1 MKISKFK
8 SILIT
13 LGLICV
19 GSLTGCAAGNAANLQ
34 GSAVL
39 PAPSVTVNAA
49 ENSSTVETS
58 GGSVNYAVYE
68 QYGLSY
74 DDQKGCYS
82 YNGDV
87 VRFFNDPIAGASFT
101 NFFTG
106 TVDIEAKRDENN
118 NLIGIEECSKETY
131 DNHTRKSSNLVA
143 SGMPSTIQSGTTQD
157 YEDWLKDYEAFGI
170 TYNKSDNG
178 WYYDGEKIQ
187 ILVDNEKAV
196 VYLTEEGGICLAVI
210 RNENHE
216 ITEIKAVSQKDAQM
230 LLQNNNP
237 GATFDS
243 TVEEY

>member
-1 MKISKFK
+1 
-8 SILIT
+8 
-13 LGLICV
+13 
-19 GSLTGCAAGNAANLQ
+19 
-34 GSAVL
+34 
-39 PAPSVTVNAA
+39 
-49 ENSSTVETS
+49 
-58 GGSVNYAVYE
+58 
-68 QYGLSY
+68 
-74 DDQKGCYS
+74 
-82 YNGDV
+82 
-87 VRFFNDPIAGASFT
+87 
-101 NFFTG
+101 
-106 TVDIEAKRDENN
+106 
-118 NLIGIEECSKETY
+118 
-131 DNHTRKSSNLVA
+131 
-143 SGMPSTIQSGTTQD
+143 MPSTIQSGTTQD

>member
-13 LGLICV
+13 SGLICV

-34 GSAVL
+34 GSALL

-49 ENSSTVETS
+49 ENSSTVETP
-58 GGSVNYAVYE
+58 GGSVDYAVYE

-74 DDQKGCYS
+74 DKQKGGYI
-82 YNGDV
+82 YNGNV
-87 VRFFNDPIAGASFT
+87 VRFFNDPVAGVSFT

-106 TVDIEAKRDENN
+106 TVDIEAKRDENK

-131 DNHTRKSSNLVA
+131 DNHTKKHGNVA
-143 SGMPSTIQSGTTQD
+143 APTLPSTVQSGTAPNR
-157 YEDWLKDYEAFGI
+157 EGWLKDYEICGI
-170 TYNKSDNG
+170 SYNNSDNS

-187 ILVDNEKAV
+187 ILIDNEKAF
-196 VYLTEEGGICLAVI
+196 VYSTDEEGVCLTVS
-210 RNENHE
+210 RNEKHE
-216 ITEIKAVSQKDAQM
+216 ITGIKVVSQNDAQL

-237 GATFDS
+237 GAVLDS
-243 TVEEY
+243 TVED

>member
-131 DNHTRKSSNLVA
+131 DNHTRK
-143 SGMPSTIQSGTTQD
+143 
-157 YEDWLKDYEAFGI
+157 
-170 TYNKSDNG
+170 
-178 WYYDGEKIQ
+178 
-187 ILVDNEKAV
+187 V
-196 VYLTEEGGICLAVI
+196 VT
-210 RNENHE
+210 
-216 ITEIKAVSQKDAQM
+216 
-230 LLQNNNP
+230 
-237 GATFDS
+237 
-243 TVEEY
+243 

>member
-34 GSAVL
+34 GSALL
-39 PAPSVTVNAA
+39 PAPTATVNAA
-49 ENSSTVETS
+49 ENSPAMETF
-58 GGSVNYAVYE
+58 GGSVDYTLYE

-74 DDQKGCYS
+74 DEQKGCYI
-82 YNGDV
+82 YNENV
-87 VRFFNDPIAGASFT
+87 VRFFNDPVVGASFT

-131 DNHTRKSSNLVA
+131 DYHTRKYRNLVA
-143 SGMPSTIQSGTTQD
+143 SGEPSAVQSGTTQN
-157 YEDWLKDYEAFGI
+157 YEERLKDYETYGI
-170 TYNKSDNG
+170 AYNKSDYG
-178 WYYDGEKIQ
+178 WYYDDEKVH
-187 ILVDNEKAV
+187 ILVDSEKEF
-196 VYLTEEGGICLAVI
+196 VYLNDEDGICLSVI
-210 RNENHE
+210 RNENHD
-216 ITEIKAVSQKDAQM
+216 ITEIKAISQEDAQL

-237 GATFDS
+237 CTSFGSA
-243 TVEEY
+243 VEEY